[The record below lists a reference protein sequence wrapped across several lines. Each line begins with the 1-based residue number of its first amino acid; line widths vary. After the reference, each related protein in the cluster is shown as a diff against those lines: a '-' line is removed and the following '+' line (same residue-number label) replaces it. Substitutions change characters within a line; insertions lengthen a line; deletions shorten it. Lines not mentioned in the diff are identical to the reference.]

1 MSESYTMTNTAPA
14 PADSL
19 IGRLR
24 QSLEALD
31 SSSRL
36 SRTDTEAIYAMAYN
50 LVTQG
55 QIELANGYLSLLT
68 LYAPTN
74 TKYLSGLALTYKLL
88 KAYDA
93 ALSVYTFAAALEP
106 RQPKHMLALAECQM
120 LQGDGDGARESLKLV
135 IAFCADY
142 KEFEVVSVRAQAIS
156 DLMGPARV
164 PEDDA
169 A

>member
-1 MSESYTMTNTAPA
+1 MSESHTMTTTALA

-24 QSLEALD
+24 QSLEALP
-31 SSSRL
+31 SNSRL
-36 SRTDTEAIYAMAYN
+36 SRTDTEAIYGMAYN
-50 LVTQG
+50 MVKQG
-55 QIELANGYLSLLT
+55 QIEQANGYLSLLT

-93 ALSVYTFAAALEP
+93 ALSVYTFVAALEP
-106 RQPKHMLALAECQM
+106 LQRQHTLALAECQM

-135 IAFCADY
+135 IGFCAEH
-142 KEFEVVSVRAQAIS
+142 KEFEAVGMRAQAIAG
-156 DLMGPARV
+156 LMGPSRTT
-164 PEDDA
+164 EDDA

>member
-1 MSESYTMTNTAPA
+1 MSESHTMTTTALA

-24 QSLEALD
+24 QSLEALP
-31 SSSRL
+31 SNSRL
-36 SRTDTEAIYAMAYN
+36 SRTDTEAIYGMAYN
-50 LVTQG
+50 MVTQG

-93 ALSVYTFAAALEP
+93 ALSAYTFAAALEP

-135 IAFCADY
+135 IGFCAEH
-142 KEFEVVSVRAQAIS
+142 KEFEAVGIRAQAIAG
-156 DLMGPARV
+156 LMGPSRAT
-164 PEDDA
+164 EDDA